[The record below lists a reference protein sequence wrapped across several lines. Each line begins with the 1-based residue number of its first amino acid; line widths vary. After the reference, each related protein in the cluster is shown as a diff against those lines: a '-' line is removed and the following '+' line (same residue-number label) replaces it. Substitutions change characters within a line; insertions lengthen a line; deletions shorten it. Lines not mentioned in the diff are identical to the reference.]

1 MFDTPFDS
9 HDDRQRFATDD
20 GYAAPIDPPE
30 DLPAQ
35 ARPDGG
41 GQGLDGDMHDRAAR
55 SPRWIVLGLIALVLA
70 ASWFLLRGE
79 QAPAVAAPMASVV
92 VAAPLQREVTEW
104 DEYIGRFEA
113 SRRVEVRPRVSGQVT
128 AIHFTDGQFVRAGA
142 PLFTIDPRPY
152 RASLA
157 EAQARVAS
165 ASSALALAR
174 SNLARAER
182 LVDED
187 AIAANEVDRLRAEV
201 RANEAAL
208 AAAQA
213 TARIRALDVEFTTV
227 RAPIAGRISDRR
239 VDAGNLV
246 AAGSGEAA
254 TLLTTINAVDPIH
267 FSFEGSEALFLK
279 ARREGLGDAA
289 VEIRLA
295 DETGYRWQGRLDFTD
310 NALDPRSG
318 TIRARA
324 VLANPDGFL
333 APGLFG
339 NMRMATGT
347 TVNALLVPDTAVT
360 TDQTRKLLL
369 VVGQDGTVAAREVE
383 LGPLVDG
390 LRVIRNGI
398 RAGDRVVIQG
408 VQMAIPGQKVKATAG
423 TIAAPAPQPSA
434 GAAAPPRAAAAAGAT
449 ISR

>member
-1 MFDTPFDS
+1 MVSLEPTGVGPLD
-9 HDDRQRFATDD
+9 
-20 GYAAPIDPPE
+20 AAQTEGPP
-30 DLPAQ
+30 PS
-35 ARPDGG
+35 R
-41 GQGLDGDMHDRAAR
+41 R
-55 SPRWIVLGLIALVLA
+55 RWLYLALIAIVLA
-70 ASWFLLRGE
+70 AAWTLLRGE
-79 QAPAVAAPMASVV
+79 RAPAIAAPVPQVV

-113 SRRVEVRPRVSGQVT
+113 SRSVEVRPRVSGQITGV
-128 AIHFTDGQFVRAGA
+128 HFTDGQFVRAGQ

-174 SNLARAER
+174 SDLARAER
-182 LVDED
+182 LVAED

-201 RANEAAL
+201 RVNEAAL

-227 RAPIAGRISDRR
+227 RAPIAGRVSDRR
-239 VDAGNLV
+239 IDAGNLV
-246 AAGSGEAA
+246 AGDSA
-254 TLLTTINAVDPIH
+254 LLTTINAVDPIH

-279 ARREGLGDAA
+279 ARREGLGDAQ

-310 NALDPRSG
+310 NGLDPRSG

-324 VLANPDGFL
+324 VLQNPDGFL

-369 VVGQDGTVAAREVE
+369 VVDREGTVAAREVE

-390 LRVIRNGI
+390 LRVIRSGLT
-398 RAGDRVVIQG
+398 RSDRVVIQG
-408 VQMAIPGQKVKATAG
+408 VQMAIPGQKVQARPG
-423 TIAAPAPQPSA
+423 TIAAPPAPANDP
-434 GAAAPPRAAAAAGAT
+434 GEAPVRAAAASSAT
-449 ISR
+449 VTR

>member
-1 MFDTPFDS
+1 MVSGVGIFMFDTPFDV
-9 HDDRQRFATDD
+9 HEDRQRYAMEEEGDFVSSSSERGDD
-20 GYAAPIDPPE
+20 A
-30 DLPAQ
+30 
-35 ARPDGG
+35 G
-41 GQGLDGDMHDRAAR
+41 GQAPDASTTSRT
-55 SPRWIVLGLIALVLA
+55 PRWIALGLILLVLA

-79 QAPAVAAPMASVV
+79 NAPAAAPPMATVT
-92 VAAPLQREVTEW
+92 VAAPLQREITEW

-113 SRRVEVRPRVSGQVT
+113 SRSVEVRPRVSGQVT

-142 PLFTIDPRPY
+142 TLFTIDARPY

-174 SNLARAER
+174 SDLARAQR
-182 LVDED
+182 LVAED
-187 AIAANEVDRLRAEV
+187 AIAANEIDRLAAEV

-213 TARIRALDVEFTTV
+213 TVRIRALDVEFATV

-267 FSFEGSEALFLK
+267 FTFEGSEALFLK
-279 ARREGLGDAA
+279 ARREGLGAA
-289 VEIRLA
+289 EVEIRLA
-295 DETGYRWQGRLDFTD
+295 DETDYRWHGRLDFTD

-324 VLANPDGFL
+324 VIANPDGFL

-347 TVNALLVPDTAVT
+347 TVNALLVPDTAIT

-369 VVGQDGTVAAREVE
+369 VVDREGTVAAREVE

-390 LRVIRNGI
+390 LRVIRSGL
-398 RAGDRVVIQG
+398 RASDRVVIQG
-408 VQMAIPGQKVKATAG
+408 VQMAIPGQKVRTQPG
-423 TIAAPAPQPSA
+423 TIAAPPAPVTA
-434 GAAAPPRAAAAAGAT
+434 TAAPRAAVASSAT
-449 ISR
+449 IGR

>member
-1 MFDTPFDS
+1 MFDTPFDVQ
-9 HDDRQRFATDD
+9 DDRQRYAMEEEGDLVSPSFDD
-20 GYAAPIDPPE
+20 G
-30 DLPAQ
+30 
-35 ARPDGG
+35 DGG
-41 GQGLDGDMHDRAAR
+41 QPSEAEKPSRT
-55 SPRWIVLGLIALVLA
+55 PRWIVLGLILVVLA

-79 QAPAVAAPMASVV
+79 SATPAAPPIPTVT
-92 VAAPLQREVTEW
+92 VAAPLQREITEW
-104 DEYIGRFEA
+104 DEFIGRFEA
-113 SRRVEVRPRVSGQVT
+113 SRSVEVRPRVSGQIT

-142 PLFTIDPRPY
+142 PLFTIDARPY

-157 EAQARVAS
+157 EAQARVAA

-174 SNLARAER
+174 SDLARAQR
-182 LVDED
+182 LVAED
-187 AIAANEVDRLRAEV
+187 AIAANEIDRLAAEV
-201 RANEAAL
+201 RAQEAAL

-213 TARIRALDVEFTTV
+213 TSRIRALDVEFTTV

-239 VDAGNLV
+239 IDAGNLV

-267 FSFEGSEALFLK
+267 FSFAGSEALFLK
-279 ARREGLGDAA
+279 ARREGLGDAE

-295 DETGYRWQGRLDFTD
+295 DETDYRWRGRLDFTD
-310 NALDPRSG
+310 NAIDPQSG

-324 VLANPDGFL
+324 VIANPNGFL

-369 VVGQDGTVAAREVE
+369 VVDAQGKVAAREVE

-390 LRVIRNGI
+390 LRVIRSGLQ
-398 RAGDRVVIQG
+398 ASDRVVIEG
-408 VQMAIPGQKVKATAG
+408 VQMAIPGQQVRVKDG
-423 TIAAPAPQPSA
+423 TIAAPAAPL
-434 GAAAPPRAAAAAGAT
+434 AADQVPRAAAASSAT
-449 ISR
+449 VSR